1 MAANRWQRVI
11 AVLTVASFLLT
22 SCTTLQ
28 TVSIPSGESPPSLPG
43 VKVGD
48 TVVIT
53 TKAREKKKFAVTSI
67 EADALVG
74 RNVRVAYADM
84 ATLEVKRVDKGPT
97 IAIVVV
103 VVLVLAG
110 MVLGQEFA
118 EEFVGD

>member
-11 AVLTVASFLLT
+11 TVLSVASFLLT

-28 TVSIPSGESPPSLPG
+28 TVSVPSGESPPSLPG

-53 TKAREKKKFAVTSI
+53 TKAMEKKKFAVTFI

-84 ATLEVKRVDKGPT
+84 ATLEVKRIRKWET
-97 IAIVVV
+97 TSLVVV
-103 VVLVLAG
+103 VVLIILG
-110 MVLGQEFA
+110 MVAGHELG
-118 EEFVGD
+118 EEFTGE